1 MENFVVFVRMLVLLL
16 ILKGEDALIDEDAGL
31 QWQEE
36 GLQMSA
42 RHIYSA

>member
-16 ILKGEDALIDEDAGL
+16 ILKGKDALIDGDAGL

-36 GLQMSA
+36 GLQMPG